1 MRDFRVAA
9 LVLVKHSTHKRDTFG
24 WRVIDVAIAIMLFK
38 EMLKQD
44 ERAQILSQSD
54 QIQEWR
60 ETLDKSEFLETK
72 AQLFDQD

>member
-1 MRDFRVAA
+1 M
-9 LVLVKHSTHKRDTFG
+9 
-24 WRVIDVAIAIMLFK
+24 AIAIMLFK

-72 AQLFDQD
+72 AQLFDQG